1 MKRIFTLLTFCCFV
15 SATFAQSTG
24 QEVYSILQAKC
35 ATSGCHSSNDQI
47 AGLDLQGNGIAQVR
61 ANLFNIDPENAT
73 ANQKQ
78 HKLIY
83 PGDPYKSFLFRK
95 INDGLA
101 ASDVLD
107 ADEGESMPP
116 ANSPQLTDYE
126 KEIIR
131 QWINF
136 GAVLNGQVVNPQL
149 LQEFYGPDGNLS
161 ADDNGIWSIDPQ
173 NPPAPPEEGFQIHMG
188 PFFLPPSSFDDRAE
202 TEFYSKWDANNDL
215 PFEVTR
221 INTIMGS
228 SHHFIGYYCED
239 DCDNVDYG
247 YREDAN
253 FLARQW
259 TAVQEPKDIQLPLGT
274 AYSFP
279 ANSVLDL
286 NSHYINFSFTAPLAC
301 EVYVNVH
308 TQEEGI
314 AVQEMFNELLIDF
327 NFFIPN
333 NGDTIVRESAFFDNN
348 APTIHV
354 WQLGSHTHEKGVDF
368 DVWLRNED
376 GSKGEQLLDAS
387 KFRGLPECNDVV
399 YDYAHPPSVEYSPF
413 LPIDMSQGIIH
424 RAKWVNNSDQSTF
437 FGVLSTDEM
446 MITTVSYTL
455 GVEGVTPGEA
465 SVCVDP
471 EPPVGIEDE
480 FISDKQM
487 LIYPNP
493 FSQHATVQLNDN
505 LIQGSYQIEVI
516 DLLGKKHQSHSI
528 DHTSNNTFLSISRN
542 ELQNGVYFIK
552 LLQSGETLS
561 IQKVIVR

>member
-1 MKRIFTLLTFCCFV
+1 MKTIITLISLCFFLV
-15 SATFAQSTG
+15 TANAQSTS
-24 QEVYSILQAKC
+24 ELVYNIMQAKC
-35 ATSGCHSSNDQI
+35 ATSGCHNSNDQV
-47 AGLDLQGNGIAQVR
+47 ANLDLQAGSIAEMR
-61 ANLFNIDPENAT
+61 ANLLGVAPQNAT
-73 ANQKQ
+73 ADQKHHQ
-78 HKLIY
+78 LIY

-95 INDGLA
+95 INNGLA

-107 ADEGESMPP
+107 VDEGLNMPP

-136 GAVLNGQVVNPQL
+136 GAPVNGTVANTQL
-149 LQEFYGPDGNLS
+149 LQEFYGADGNLS
-161 ADDNGIWSIDPQ
+161 NDDNGIWSIDPQ
-173 NPPAPPEEGFQIHMG
+173 NPPAPPEQGFQIHMG
-188 PFFLPPSSFDDRAE
+188 PFFLPPSSFDERAE
-202 TEFYSKWDANNDL
+202 TEFYSKWDANNEL

-239 DCDNVDYG
+239 DCDNVGYG
-247 YREDAN
+247 YRQNAN

-308 TQEEGI
+308 TQEEGV

-327 NFFIPN
+327 NFFIQN
-333 NGDTIVRESAFFDNN
+333 NGDTVVHEAPFFDNN
-348 APTIHV
+348 APTINV

-376 GSKGEQLLDAS
+376 GSKGEKLLDAS
-387 KFRGLPECNDVV
+387 NYLGVPECNEIV
-399 YDYAHPPSVEYSPF
+399 YDYAHPPNREFSPF
-413 LPIDMSQGIIH
+413 LPIDMSVGIIH

-446 MITTVSYTL
+446 MITTVSFTL
-455 GVEGVTPGEA
+455 GTEGVTPGTA
-465 SVCVDP
+465 SACD

-480 FISDKQM
+480 IKHQQQM
-487 LIYPNP
+487 EIYPNP
-493 FSQHATVQLNDN
+493 FSQQATILLSEN
-505 LIQGSYQIEVI
+505 LKQGNYQIEVI
-516 DLLGKKHQSHSI
+516 DLLGKKHQSIAVEHQANSTI
-528 DHTSNNTFLSISRN
+528 INLNRN
-542 ELQNGVYFIK
+542 ELNNGVYFIK
-552 LLQSGETLS
+552 LIQNGETVA